1 MVAWIVSLLLKAL
14 VVLGVSKTGPG
25 VRVQGYGAAIAVAI
39 VYALLSMLLKGLLVM
54 ISLPLLILSLGL
66 FMIVINAVLLWMTN
80 KVLSS
85 FEVRGKGALLLATV
99 AITGGGMLVDY
110 LVPKFF

>member
-14 VVLGVSKTGPG
+14 VVLGVSKMVPG
-25 VRVQGYGAAIAVAI
+25 VKVQGYGAAIAVAI
-39 VYALLSMLLKGLLVM
+39 VYAVLSMLLKGLLVM

-66 FMIVINAVLLWMTN
+66 FMVVINAVLLWMTN

-85 FEVRGKGALLLATV
+85 FHVAGKGALIMATLG
-99 AITGGGMLVDY
+99 ITGGGMLVDY